1 MKNLIKKLEN
11 SLVGDILG
19 LAVIVTLTIIMLT
32 F

>member
-1 MKNLIKKLEN
+1 MRKLLSKLEN
-11 SLVGDILG
+11 SLIGDILG